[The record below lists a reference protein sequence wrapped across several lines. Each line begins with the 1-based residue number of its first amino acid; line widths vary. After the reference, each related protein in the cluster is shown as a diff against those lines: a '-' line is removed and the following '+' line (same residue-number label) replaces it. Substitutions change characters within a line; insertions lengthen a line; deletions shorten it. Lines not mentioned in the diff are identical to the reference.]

1 MASVSVIA
9 SKEFS
14 DIIRSKRFI
23 ILLSIFA
30 LLMIAAVASTYISAT
45 QGIAAPTAMPRGF
58 LLSVASNLTSM
69 MAYFAP
75 ILGIVLGVDAVSGE
89 REKGTLKMV
98 LAQPVF
104 RDTFINGKFLGTV
117 AAISLAVCIAF
128 LVNVGGSII
137 ALGITPTGDDAARL
151 FLFLI
156 ISIIYAVAYYGI
168 AILIST
174 VSKKTTVSVI
184 ASIMIW
190 AVFTFILPIIATMVV
205 FSITP
210 IRIQPGQNMTIT
222 PELREEIRRRI
233 TITETVNMFTPNYH
247 FNRAA
252 NNILRAYIG
261 AGFMPEGGATSGR
274 PLQQA
279 IRAVSIIESLAMVW
293 PNILVIALIAVFT
306 LIATY
311 MLFVRQETR

>member
-1 MASVSVIA
+1 M
-9 SKEFS
+9 
-14 DIIRSKRFI
+14 
-23 ILLSIFA
+23 
-30 LLMIAAVASTYISAT
+30 
-45 QGIAAPTAMPRGF
+45 
-58 LLSVASNLTSM
+58 
-69 MAYFAP
+69 
-75 ILGIVLGVDAVSGE
+75 
-89 REKGTLKMV
+89 
-98 LAQPVF
+98 
-104 RDTFINGKFLGTV
+104 
-117 AAISLAVCIAF
+117 
-128 LVNVGGSII
+128 GGSII

>member
-1 MASVSVIA
+1 MASASIIA

-23 ILLSIFA
+23 ILLSIFV
-30 LLMIAAVASTYISAT
+30 LLMIAAVTSTYISAT
-45 QGIAAPTAMPRGF
+45 QGIATPTAMPRRF
-58 LLSVASNLTSM
+58 LLSVASSLTGM

-75 ILGIVLGVDAVSGE
+75 ILGIVLGVDAISGE

-104 RDTFINGKFLGTV
+104 RDTFINGKFLGTI
-117 AAISLAVCIAF
+117 AAISLAVCVAF

-137 ALGITPTGDDAARL
+137 ALGITPTDDDAARL
-151 FLFLI
+151 LLFLI
-156 ISIIYAVAYYGI
+156 ISIIYAIAYYGI

-174 VSKKTTVSVI
+174 VSKRTTISVI

-190 AVFTFILPIIATMVV
+190 AVFTFILPIIATMVA
-205 FSITP
+205 FSIAP
-210 IRIQPGQNMTIT
+210 IRIQPGQNVTIT
-222 PELREEIRRRI
+222 PELIREFRRRMAV
-233 TITETVNMFTPNYH
+233 TETVNMFTPNYH

-252 NNILRAYIG
+252 NNILRAFIG
-261 AGFMPEGGATSGR
+261 AGFMPEGGA
-274 PLQQA
+274 PDQPPQQV
-279 IRAVSIIESLAMVW
+279 IRTISVIESLAMVW
-293 PNILVIALIAVFT
+293 SNILIIALIAAFT

>member
-1 MASVSVIA
+1 MASASIIA

-14 DIIRSKRFI
+14 DIVRSKRFI
-23 ILLSIFA
+23 ILLSVFV
-30 LLMIAAVASTYISAT
+30 LLMVAAVASTYVSAT
-45 QGIAAPTAMPRGF
+45 QGITAPTAMPRGF
-58 LLSVASNLTSM
+58 LLLVASSLTSM

-104 RDTFINGKFLGTV
+104 RDTFINGKFLGTI
-117 AAISLAVCIAF
+117 AAISLAVCVAF

-137 ALGITPTGDDAARL
+137 VLGITPTGEDAARL
-151 FLFLI
+151 LLFLI
-156 ISIIYAVAYYGI
+156 ISIIYATAYYGI

-174 VSKKTTVSVI
+174 VSKRTTISVI

-190 AVFTFILPIIATMVV
+190 AIFTFILPIIATIIA
-205 FSITP
+205 FSIAP
-210 IRIQPGQNMTIT
+210 IRIQPGQNITIT
-222 PELREEIRRRI
+222 PELREELRRRTAVI
-233 TITETVNMFTPNYH
+233 ETVSMFTPSYH

-252 NNILRAYIG
+252 NGVLRAFIG
-261 AGFMPEGGATSGR
+261 VGFTPGGQAAPGQS
-274 PLQQA
+274 PQQA
-279 IRAVSIIESLAMVW
+279 TRAVSIIESLTMVW
-293 PNILVIALIAVFT
+293 PNILIIALIAVFT

>member
-14 DIIRSKRFI
+14 DIIGSKRFI

-69 MAYFAP
+69 MTYFAP

-104 RDTFINGKFLGTV
+104 RDT
-117 AAISLAVCIAF
+117 
-128 LVNVGGSII
+128 
-137 ALGITPTGDDAARL
+137 
-151 FLFLI
+151 
-156 ISIIYAVAYYGI
+156 YAVAYYGI

-174 VSKKTTVSVI
+174 VSKRTTVSVI

-190 AVFTFILPIIATMVV
+190 AVFTFILPIIVTMVA
-205 FSITP
+205 FSVTP
-210 IRIQPGQNMTIT
+210 IRI
-222 PELREEIRRRI
+222 
-233 TITETVNMFTPNYH
+233 
-247 FNRAA
+247 
-252 NNILRAYIG
+252 
-261 AGFMPEGGATSGR
+261 
-274 PLQQA
+274 
-279 IRAVSIIESLAMVW
+279 
-293 PNILVIALIAVFT
+293 
-306 LIATY
+306 
-311 MLFVRQETR
+311 